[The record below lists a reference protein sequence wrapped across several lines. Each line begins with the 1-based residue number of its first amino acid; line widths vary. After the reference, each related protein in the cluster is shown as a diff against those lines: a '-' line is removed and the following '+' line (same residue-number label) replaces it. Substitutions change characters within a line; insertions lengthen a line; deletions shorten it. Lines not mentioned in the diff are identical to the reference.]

1 MGTYLS
7 GFVKCPFYR
16 RDESKT
22 GSLTCEGVLPGS
34 TLKSHFCN
42 RDELEAQIWK
52 YCAGDYRKCP
62 WYRAVMI
69 QYE

>member
-16 RDESKT
+16 RDETKT

-34 TLKSHFCN
+34 SLKSHFGTKT
-42 RDELEAQIWK
+42 ELEAQIRK
-52 YCAGDYRKCP
+52 YCAEDYKQCP

-69 QYE
+69 QYL